1 MRQGEQPLEETD
13 KRKDR
18 KMTTYTTHDEAVQR
32 EIIEPLGEFADEY
45 DIDAIADEVIVEV
58 GEGVDYGFTIDEGAD
73 FWAIVEKYAL

>member
-1 MRQGEQPLEETD
+1 MN
-13 KRKDR
+13 
-18 KMTTYTTHDEAVQR
+18 TYTTHDEAVQR

-58 GEGVDYGFTIDEGAD
+58 GEGVDYGFTIDEDAD